1 MLLNKNEIGFV
12 HLVRLL
18 DSTIDLSVE
27 LDDTLKVDDIRLA
40 DLLDEDFKLERY
52 MHSEFDSEKA
62 LFDYIETVDI
72 PEEIEDD
79 EEAVEEYLIQKEN
92 EYEAEVIHPKGLSY
106 ELYMNGM
113 DNTVGKSIIATLHNN
128 YTFGTYYSN
137 EHYHKCFIDCDK
149 MVKML
154 ANQLKY
160 IKC

>member
-72 PEEIEDD
+72 PKEIEDD

-92 EYEAEVIHPKGLSY
+92 EYEAEVIRPKGLSY
-106 ELYMNGM
+106 ELYMEGI
-113 DNTVGKSIIATLHNN
+113 DNTVGKSIIATLRTNF
-128 YTFGTYYSN
+128 TFGVYYSN
-137 EHYHKCFIDCDK
+137 EHYHKCFIDYDK
-149 MVKML
+149 MALVL
-154 ANQLKY
+154 SSALKY